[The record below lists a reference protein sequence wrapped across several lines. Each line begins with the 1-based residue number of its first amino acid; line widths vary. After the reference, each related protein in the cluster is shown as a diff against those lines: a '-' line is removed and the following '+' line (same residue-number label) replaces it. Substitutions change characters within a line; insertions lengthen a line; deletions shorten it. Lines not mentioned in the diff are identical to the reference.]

1 MSEAQTA
8 NAQGGRQ
15 ASLWELR
22 SSPVPGEAELGVPE
36 SEEFAEAED
45 GQRTR
50 ELTQS
55 EKEWRRHL
63 VVSTPDFNITSSL
76 MHTQFAYATVN
87 PDINSY
93 SNNEPPNSQRQ
104 FTSESTQDCR
114 MAVSPCMQARLLSW
128 MA

>member
-1 MSEAQTA
+1 
-8 NAQGGRQ
+8 
-15 ASLWELR
+15 
-22 SSPVPGEAELGVPE
+22 
-36 SEEFAEAED
+36 
-45 GQRTR
+45 
-50 ELTQS
+50 
-55 EKEWRRHL
+55 
-63 VVSTPDFNITSSL
+63 

-87 PDINSY
+87 HDINSY